1 MSSPLIIRKVKD
13 SEGHEHGS
21 DGRFVSTGGGGGV
34 VSEHKSTA
42 APATPSSLIPS
53 RPENHSQELA
63 HEWARTLTAGE
74 AQAVETE
81 IRENHGWKNSFSD
94 IRDPWMEQV
103 ATAAQRQRYR
113 LEEKAIRDARD
124 AYVAVNPVAA
134 TVPISGFDGSTYW
147 VPPSDTG
154 APPAMQKLA
163 EFYRGEFISE
173 HNRNDRGVDTRYQ
186 RAHATLVELAKTL
199 DGGGE
204 RPSYMDNSEWSEL
217 EEATRWLH
225 DSSAREWDETH
236 PNGGELYRG
245 IRPNHAK
252 MFAKDLRVGDV
263 FSMPDFVSTSD
274 DFEVAAEFTGDKRD
288 RMGEQMTPGGIRL
301 KYEGVVGSD
310 LLSSYR
316 GSLSTYTLPT
326 HTEGGFG
333 QMEREILLRNK
344 RTWRVKELVVT
355 HEGYGQSMVLEPVE
369 MAKATALKILHAG
382 LYERMIFSR
391 SKPSSS
397 PPILRKVEDSA
408 GHKHGEDGRFVG
420 ADGGGYKHGEAAT
433 VPFMRNTISAPRTSG
448 FGQDIEPHG
457 RYMSERFQSEED
469 VKRLNNRFADYAT
482 GEHSFEKP
490 LVLPFGGGYDEEA
503 NWKRV
508 LSEHYGKKGKALSR
522 AILADGYDGIIT
534 HDKHG
539 TSEIVD
545 LSPLRATKK
554 VRDVE
559 GHEHGADGKF
569 VSGSGASKSE
579 PRREPKNEHEQDILQ
594 YVKMM
599 RDLQAANAA
608 ARKVPTDR
616 AEFYRRLLDE
626 GEFFDDAPR
635 PSEHK
640 KADDNLCFMNS
651 YHHAERNGH
660 DYVEGIA
667 NPGGLFPMHHAWNA
681 KQGDG
686 TVLDRTWRE
695 SAERE
700 GLPRAYYGIRVPMD
714 ELRRTMFK
722 HETYGNF
729 LKDPVMGSP
738 EMKGRTGRVKG
749 VKKVR
754 DEEGHEHASD
764 GRFATTGGSKKPSSK
779 KPKREDLDYETLDS
793 YAHHQGT
800 VSQPRHHAGG
810 RTSWSGAHS
819 DTAQATFGSQFARW
833 DEHLPST
840 GMRAIDSDEHKF
852 IMRTAMEARSNMRA
866 RIDQSE
872 SFYCDKDARVRSAA
886 RQKNKALYYDFAR
899 ANRMCVGEAFQK
911 GVEVNHFVKTR
922 GLARVLAE
930 KNPKNSYKAELA
942 YAAARAEKSDLP
954 ELSDKEIVRE
964 VLLHKFGI
972 DARESFTG
980 LRPPQESVYAL
991 SVIDTRE
998 PTVEELRNFEWAMDK
1013 TWGDLG
1019 LAASP
1024 TYTTF
1029 GEAKGSIA
1037 GFATIDGTDCLSI
1050 GVRPRTDPYQ
1060 NGDAT
1065 EANYI
1070 CIVAHEVAH
1079 ALSHKNFD
1087 YEMRSFNNEMIHA
1100 IHDASKAT
1108 ALSPA
1113 ASVLTAHGVNMKDD
1127 ARAGAY
1133 GDLPGDFQEDWA
1145 IGLSEFFLAGRGVMS
1160 ELGTKLT
1167 VTQER
1172 DVVPAKQ
1179 TIETLGRIM
1188 KFPLHAKATP
1198 LMKLKQWPTP
1208 SNPFGDSELELTYKA
1223 RMKANQ

>member
-134 TVPISGFDGSTYW
+134 TVPVSGSDGSTYW
-147 VPPSDTG
+147 APPSDPS
-154 APPAMQKLA
+154 APPAMQKLT

-369 MAKATALKILHAG
+369 MAKATALKTLHAG

-391 SKPSSS
+391 SKRSGSPPIQKVKDSEGHEHGSDGRFTSTGSSPRANVKSSKMEALRASGRVTDATEKKPCRECGEFNSVLDGEREAATGKYQLDGKSHYCGSHIVRAAEGREVTWNGSSWQRTSSAPEKQPDAPQEKTFPGEPKAGTKAHADFDRKMRKPCKSERVYGHSGEPKYGCGTHSSSTGNKQLQPGERCPRVAEYIIARGGEAPSSS

-490 LVLPFGGGYDEEA
+490 LVLPFGGGYDEA
-503 NWKRV
+503 TNWKRV

-554 VRDVE
+554 VKDVE

-579 PRREPKNEHEQDILQ
+579 PRREPKNEHEKDILQ

-635 PSEHK
+635 PQEHK

-738 EMKGRTGRVKG
+738 EMKGRTGRVKSELTAPSTVVAPSKFERSSFDGARSAFASGDFGKAARAISAAEKSSPGSDVADELG
-749 VKKVR
+749 VSFRIVGKHVVCNEASVGSIER
-754 DEEGHEHASD
+754 DGAKYTGVASD
-764 GRFATTGGSKKPSSK
+764 GKRFAQSSK
-779 KPKREDLDYETLDS
+779 R
-793 YAHHQGT
+793 A
-800 VSQPRHHAGG
+800 
-810 RTSWSGAHS
+810 
-819 DTAQATFGSQFARW
+819 AQ
-833 DEHLPST
+833 L
-840 GMRAIDSDEHKF
+840 
-852 IMRTAMEARSNMRA
+852 
-866 RIDQSE
+866 
-872 SFYCDKDARVRSAA
+872 
-886 RQKNKALYYDFAR
+886 AL
-899 ANRMCVGEAFQK
+899 
-911 GVEVNHFVKTR
+911 
-922 GLARVLAE
+922 
-930 KNPKNSYKAELA
+930 
-942 YAAARAEKSDLP
+942 
-954 ELSDKEIVRE
+954 
-964 VLLHKFGI
+964 
-972 DARESFTG
+972 
-980 LRPPQESVYAL
+980 
-991 SVIDTRE
+991 
-998 PTVEELRNFEWAMDK
+998 
-1013 TWGDLG
+1013 
-1019 LAASP
+1019 
-1024 TYTTF
+1024 
-1029 GEAKGSIA
+1029 
-1037 GFATIDGTDCLSI
+1037 
-1050 GVRPRTDPYQ
+1050 
-1060 NGDAT
+1060 
-1065 EANYI
+1065 
-1070 CIVAHEVAH
+1070 VAH
-1079 ALSHKNFD
+1079 ALDSGKAA
-1087 YEMRSFNNEMIHA
+1087 YRTKL
-1100 IHDASKAT
+1100 DAMWKEISPKVI
-1108 ALSPA
+1108 AL
-1113 ASVLTAHGVNMKDD
+1113 DD
-1127 ARAGAY
+1127 ET
-1133 GDLPGDFQEDWA
+1133 P
-1145 IGLSEFFLAGRGVMS
+1145 LSEEQMGAHLKLLAELCGVSAPTVEWDDFGRD
-1160 ELGTKLT
+1160 
-1167 VTQER
+1167 
-1172 DVVPAKQ
+1172 DVFGDNRGDRIRLNSSAKKKPN
-1179 TIETLGRIM
+1179 TYETLTHEFSHHFHTRSAANGDDNQKESAHQENTHHGNGFWRRYADVQ
-1188 KFPLHAKATP
+1188 AK
-1198 LMKLKQWPTP
+1198 LLRHQ
-1208 SNPFGDSELELTYKA
+1208 GDKGYRT
-1223 RMKANQ
+1223 